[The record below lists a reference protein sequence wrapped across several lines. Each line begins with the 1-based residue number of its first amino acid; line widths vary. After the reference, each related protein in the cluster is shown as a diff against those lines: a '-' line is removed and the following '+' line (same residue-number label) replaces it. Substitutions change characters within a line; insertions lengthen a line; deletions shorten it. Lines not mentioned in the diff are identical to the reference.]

1 MRKLSSWGKDW
12 GGGAGGAGEGSNGS
26 QEEQRVINR
35 RQKSVEGGL

>member
-1 MRKLSSWGKDW
+1 MRKLSSWGKDC
-12 GGGAGGAGEGSNGS
+12 GGGGAGEGSNGS

>member
-12 GGGAGGAGEGSNGS
+12 GGGGGEGSNGT

>member
-12 GGGAGGAGEGSNGS
+12 GGGGAEGSNGS

>member
-12 GGGAGGAGEGSNGS
+12 GAGEGSNGS

>member
-12 GGGAGGAGEGSNGS
+12 GGGGEGSNGS